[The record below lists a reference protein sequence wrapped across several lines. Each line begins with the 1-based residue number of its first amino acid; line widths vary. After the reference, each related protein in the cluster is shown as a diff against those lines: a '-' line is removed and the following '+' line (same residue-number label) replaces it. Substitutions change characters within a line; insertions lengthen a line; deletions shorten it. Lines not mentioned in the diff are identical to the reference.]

1 LKHVSLL
8 SFSFCLVF
16 FSVITIR
23 LLLRLPRAAVNYDA
37 IPGVIYTFPEVAVVG
52 KTEEDLKE
60 AGTAYN
66 SGVFP
71 FSANSRARA
80 VNVLFGVSFFFF
92 RLALLLLFLPFS
104 SSLHC
109 TCASAWSPERLHRV
123 LS

>member
-1 LKHVSLL
+1 M
-8 SFSFCLVF
+8 
-16 FSVITIR
+16 
-23 LLLRLPRAAVNYDA
+23 NYDA

-80 VNVLFGVSFFFF
+80 VHTILFRLSVSYFVLVFFFIF
-92 RLALLLLFLPFS
+92 WKLCLFYLMCKMNAF
-104 SSLHC
+104 LD
-109 TCASAWSPERLHRV
+109 
-123 LS
+123 